1 MFTSKIVPSA
11 SFAGSF
17 DLHVLH
23 NDEPFVTVP
32 CHNYASA
39 ETYARLLTQPWVHA
53 DEVPAEDRSG
63 LIAEIIPG
71 RFYGAYTVL
80 VFDENNLL
88 CNAIDCANIGTA
100 RHYKQYPT
108 RRSL

>member
-11 SFAGSF
+11 SFAGSY

-32 CHNYASA
+32 CHNRASA
-39 ETYARLLTQPWVHA
+39 ETYARLLTQPWVN
-53 DEVPAEDRSG
+53 EGLIEEDRSG

-71 RFYGAYTVL
+71 RFWGTYTVL

-88 CNAIDCANIGTA
+88 CNAIPCANIGTA
-100 RHYKQYPT
+100 RHYQARPT
-108 RRSL
+108 RQSL

>member
-11 SFAGSF
+11 SFAGSY

-32 CHNYASA
+32 CHNRASA
-39 ETYARLLTQPWVHA
+39 ETYARLLTQPWVN
-53 DEVPAEDRSG
+53 EGLIEEDRSG

-71 RFYGAYTVL
+71 RFWGTYTVL

-88 CNAIDCANIGTA
+88 CNAIPCANIGTA
-100 RHYKQYPT
+100 RHYQARPT